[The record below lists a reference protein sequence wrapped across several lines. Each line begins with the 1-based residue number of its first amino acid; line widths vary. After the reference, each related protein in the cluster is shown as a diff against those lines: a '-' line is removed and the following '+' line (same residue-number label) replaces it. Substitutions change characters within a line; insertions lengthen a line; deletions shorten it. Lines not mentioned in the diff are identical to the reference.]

1 MRKLDFS
8 ASTLARDQLK
18 TYLKEVIE
26 TDHDLSL
33 VQLMIAKG
41 KSMHITL
48 H

>member
-1 MRKLDFS
+1 MRKLEFA

-18 TYLKEVIE
+18 TYLKQVIE

-41 KSMHITL
+41 KLTHTTL